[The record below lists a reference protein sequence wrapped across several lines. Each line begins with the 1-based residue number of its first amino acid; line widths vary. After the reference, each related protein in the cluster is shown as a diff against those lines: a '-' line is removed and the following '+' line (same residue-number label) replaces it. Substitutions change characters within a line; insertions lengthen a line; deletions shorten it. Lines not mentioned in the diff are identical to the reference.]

1 MNELVHSAKA
11 AKTAKPAA
19 RLVVKNTSKI
29 ANKSEIKAA
38 IKNIASKAINTTA
51 NVKNKAEK
59 PSRTNDPART
69 MAGILE
75 VATAEFAAKGLSG
88 ARIDEIAATTK
99 TSKRMI
105 YYYFESKEGLYI
117 AVLEEAYRRIRQ
129 IEQQLHLEDLAP
141 EEALR
146 KLVGFTVDYQW
157 NNPDFVRLVM
167 NENIHRGEFLA
178 QSKTI
183 QGLNIPVV
191 HAVQHVYERGVE
203 QGVFR
208 ANLDPL
214 DLHMTMSALSFF
226 NVANHHTFSL
236 IFKHSLENTANYK
249 ARRDSIVE
257 TMVCYVKK

>member
-1 MNELVHSAKA
+1 
-11 AKTAKPAA
+11 
-19 RLVVKNTSKI
+19 
-29 ANKSEIKAA
+29 
-38 IKNIASKAINTTA
+38 
-51 NVKNKAEK
+51 
-59 PSRTNDPART
+59 
-69 MAGILE
+69 
-75 VATAEFAAKGLSG
+75 LS
-88 ARIDEIAATTK
+88 
-99 TSKRMI
+99 S
-105 YYYFESKEGLYI
+105 S
-117 AVLEEAYRRIRQ
+117 
-129 IEQQLHLEDLAP
+129 LEDLAP

-226 NVANHHTFSL
+226 NVSNHHTFSL
-236 IFKHSLENTANYK
+236 IFKHSLENAANFQ
-249 ARRDSIVE
+249 ARRDSIIE
-257 TMVCYVKK
+257 TMVRYVRL